1 MSLLFSNVKHLVD
14 QIDPRENPE
23 QHLKEDAREEQKREE
38 KTELKMELKIV
49 TMQGALASCPGFPRQ
64 MRAWRRRS
72 VAERPS
78 RTPRRGVESL
88 RPSH

>member
-1 MSLLFSNVKHLVD
+1 MD

-38 KTELKMELKIV
+38 KTELKMELNMELKIV